1 MTQYRTEIA
10 QDENGCWQAFVY
22 DAGDPVPVFVSR
34 PFAGPDARRQAQA
47 KAKWFIDEEKPTRVG
62 LFAKQ

>member
-1 MTQYRTEIA
+1 MQYRTKIVV
-10 QDENGCWQAFVY
+10 DNDGCHSAEVY
-22 DAGDPVPVFVSR
+22 AAGDPVVPVFVSR

-47 KAKWFIDEEKPTRVG
+47 KAKWFIDEEKSARVG